1 MNEFADI
8 GAGGFVAVNRIV
20 AVVAP
25 DSAPVK
31 RAVAEAKEKGAAVDA
46 SGGKKTQSVV
56 FTDSGIVL
64 LSSYPPEK
72 ITGGKIR
79 E

>member
-1 MNEFADI
+1 MNEFTDI
-8 GAGGFVAVNRIV
+8 GAGGFVARSRVV

-31 RAVAEAKEKGAAVDA
+31 RAVAVAKEKGVEVDA
-46 SGGKKTQSVV
+46 SGGKKTQSVI
-56 FTDSGIVL
+56 FTDSGLVI

-72 ITGGKIR
+72 VTGGR
-79 E
+79 VH

>member
-8 GAGGFVAVNRIV
+8 GAGGFIALNRIV

-25 DSAPVK
+25 DSAPVR
-31 RAVAEAKEKGAAVDA
+31 RAVAVAREKGLEVDA
-46 SGGKKTQSVV
+46 SGGKKTQSVI
-56 FTDSGIVL
+56 FTDSGLVIQ
-64 LSSYPPEK
+64 SSYPPDR
-72 ITGGKIR
+72 IAGKSAK

>member
-1 MNEFADI
+1 MNEFVDI

-20 AVVAP
+20 AVVSP

-31 RAVAEAKEKGAAVDA
+31 RAVAEARERGRVVDA
-46 SGGKKTQSVV
+46 SGGKKTLSVI
-56 FTDSGIVL
+56 FTDSDIVI

-72 ITGGKIR
+72 TAAGSR
-79 E
+79 NE